1 MAAAAVSDAAS
12 VGRLRSE
19 TETAIRA
26 AGIARKIADSR
37 AGADRIT
44 SKIGIDLV
52 TDTDFACEDAIRSEL
67 RREFPDWPV
76 VGEERSGTPQAGK
89 PYWLVDPICG
99 TRPFASNIPLY
110 CTNIALVEE
119 GEVTAAAVAF
129 GTTDEILWAE
139 KGRGAQL
146 RKGGTDRSIAVQDSS
161 NIVWIDGNTEQA
173 ADVVRQT
180 MLSNRWYVW
189 KFSTTLAYAYVAC
202 GRIAAAI
209 QFSSGSQVQPIGSV
223 HSSAGCFIARE
234 AGAIVTDLHDGSP
247 WKLESRSFMIAATA
261 KLHQELSDI
270 VARKKRLAWPRL

>member
-1 MAAAAVSDAAS
+1 VAAAAVSDGEGG
-12 VGRLRSE
+12 GRLRSE
-19 TETAIRA
+19 TENAIRA
-26 AGIARKIADSR
+26 AGIAQKIADSR

-44 SKIGIDLV
+44 SKSGIDLV
-52 TDTDFACEDAIRSEL
+52 TDTDLACEDAIRGALL
-67 RREFPDWPV
+67 RAFPDWPV
-76 VGEERSGTPQAGK
+76 VGEERAGTPQQGR

-110 CTNIALVEE
+110 CTNIALVEG
-119 GEVTAAAVAF
+119 GEVTAAAVGI

-146 RKGGTDRSIAVQDSS
+146 RKNGTDRPIAAQDSS
-161 NIVWIDGNTEQA
+161 NIVWIDGSTEQA

-189 KFSTTLAYAYVAC
+189 KFSSTLSYAYVAC
-202 GRIAAAI
+202 GRISAAI
-209 QFSSGSQVQPIGSV
+209 QFSPSSQIQPIGSV

-234 AGAIVTDLHDGSP
+234 AGAIVTDLHDGGP
-247 WKLESRSFMIAATA
+247 WKLGTRSFMIAATS

-270 VARKKRLAWPRL
+270 VARSL